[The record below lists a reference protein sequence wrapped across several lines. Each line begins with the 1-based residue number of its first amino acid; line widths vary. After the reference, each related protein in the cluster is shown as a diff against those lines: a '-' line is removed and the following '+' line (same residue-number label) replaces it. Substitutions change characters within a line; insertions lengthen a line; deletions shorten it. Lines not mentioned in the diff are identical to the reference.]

1 MKDSRL
7 GKMTYS
13 IDDRLKDINGEKL
26 TDSGDDIV
34 EGQQC
39 QKDCEQKWHKLS
51 KLKYSH
57 QFRDQLHLK
66 IWLAAIQLD
75 EVALGHYVGDIS
87 KIGTIKYLI

>member
-1 MKDSRL
+1 LGANTGQSIRDSSNGKVKDSRL

-39 QKDCEQKWHKLS
+39 QKDCEQK
-51 KLKYSH
+51 
-57 QFRDQLHLK
+57 
-66 IWLAAIQLD
+66 
-75 EVALGHYVGDIS
+75 
-87 KIGTIKYLI
+87 